1 MSAATI
7 SVQLK
12 NFPQLE
18 QTFKKLP
25 GEIKEKALRAVFR
38 AGARKIANAAKAA
51 APVKSGRIKGSIATR
66 WAKEGKWTVSRDA
79 YVKTGGKRADKAGAY
94 YAHMVEFGHWATGRS
109 RKRGAGATWQG
120 PKPFM
125 RPAFDQNVERIVADF
140 QSKTI
145 AKAEQL
151 LSKVK

>member
-1 MSAATI
+1 MSAAMV

-18 QTFKKLP
+18 QAFKKLP
-25 GEIKEKALRAVFR
+25 AEIKEKALRAVFR
-38 AGARKIANAAKAA
+38 AGASKIAAAARAA
-51 APVKSGRIKGSIATR
+51 APVRKGRIRGSIATR
-66 WAKEGKWTVSRDA
+66 WAKEGRWTVSRDA
-79 YVKTGGKRADKAGAY
+79 YAKTGSKRADRAGAY

-109 RKRGAGATWQG
+109 RKRGKGATWQG
-120 PKPFM
+120 PQPFM
-125 RPAFDQNVERIVADF
+125 RPAFDQNVAKIVANF
-140 QSKTI
+140 ETKTM